1 MPRNFR
7 IIQRNVRAF
16 AAQHD
21 TRLAECVALAFRWAR
36 QNAEHNLRF
45 FRQPNSRVGRSQIH
59 IGTRGLCPRKRG
71 KRRHHHGGIHMPLD
85 LHDGGLSAF
94 RALELHFRMTAEL
107 PILQQVFRAAM
118 NASCLHPSNL
128 ASSGELWGA
137 PGIFRAGWLIC
148 PPRARLA
155 FQAGRRWRSCV
166 TITSSSSFRR
176 ACVPEH
182 ISRKELKQDKIKETI
197 EHGAEAVISHGQFTL
212 IVVIVVLLVA
222 VGYGGWRFYID
233 RQTVEAS
240 IAFDSAMKAYQG
252 RVGVAPDP
260 ALPNEPV
267 YANEAARAQ
276 DASVKFASVADKYP
290 KTNPGKLARYYYALT
305 LEDLERHNQALE
317 ELKRL
322 SSGSDKELAGM
333 AQYQMAVIY
342 SRTGKP
348 DDAVKIF
355 RALADKPT
363 ALVPRPLVLL
373 ELAGV
378 LRTTKPQ
385 EAASVYEQI
394 KKEFPDTAIAEAAD
408 RGLDV
413 LSPKS

>member
-1 MPRNFR
+1 M
-7 IIQRNVRAF
+7 
-16 AAQHD
+16 
-21 TRLAECVALAFRWAR
+21 
-36 QNAEHNLRF
+36 
-45 FRQPNSRVGRSQIH
+45 
-59 IGTRGLCPRKRG
+59 
-71 KRRHHHGGIHMPLD
+71 
-85 LHDGGLSAF
+85 
-94 RALELHFRMTAEL
+94 
-107 PILQQVFRAAM
+107 
-118 NASCLHPSNL
+118 
-128 ASSGELWGA
+128 
-137 PGIFRAGWLIC
+137 
-148 PPRARLA
+148 
-155 FQAGRRWRSCV
+155 
-166 TITSSSSFRR
+166 
-176 ACVPEH
+176 PEH

-212 IVVIVVLLVA
+212 IAVVVVLLVA
-222 VGYGGWRFYID
+222 LGYGGWRFYID

-240 IAFDSAMKAYQG
+240 AALDSAMKAYQG

-260 ALPNEPV
+260 SVPNEPV

-322 SSGSDKELAGM
+322 SAGSDKELAAM

-342 SRTGKP
+342 SRIGKP
-348 DDAVKIF
+348 DEAAKIF

-363 ALVPRPLVLL
+363 VLVPRPLVLL

-385 EAASVYEQI
+385 EAASIYEQI

-408 RGLDV
+408 RGLNA